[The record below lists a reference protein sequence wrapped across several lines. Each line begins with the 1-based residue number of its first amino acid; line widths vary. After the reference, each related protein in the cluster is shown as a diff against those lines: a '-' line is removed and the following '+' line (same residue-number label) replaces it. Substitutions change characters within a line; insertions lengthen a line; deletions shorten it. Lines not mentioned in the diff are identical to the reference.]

1 MLTLATLAGEGG
13 PAGPRDAWE
22 EGGVVAALGF
32 CLVALFP
39 DLKAPPDGGVE
50 FKPPEL

>member
-1 MLTLATLAGEGG
+1 MLTLATLAAEGG
-13 PAGPRDAWE
+13 PAGPRDAWK
-22 EGGVVAALGF
+22 EGGVVATLGF
-32 CLVALFP
+32 CLVALVP